1 MKITH
6 ILECAG
12 GVERYLEML
21 ASRLTKKG
29 FEQTIVC
36 SHSVNLEK
44 LKDSAEACYVTDMR
58 QTFNPL
64 AVIKIIKQVRRDI
77 KASNPDIVYCHSSFA
92 GVFGRLA
99 AIGMRCKVVYNPHGW
114 AFNMRNTSSMKLRV
128 FRTLEQLFAHFTDKI
143 VCISEAEFESAIDN
157 HISSEDKLELIPNG
171 IDIEAV
177 RSSMGVSRS
186 ELGITEDAF
195 VVGMIGRLSSQKA
208 PDVFIRAAEII
219 HKEIPNSAFI
229 IVGDGKQREE
239 IEDFAQQRGLH
250 LVVTGWTDNPYSYLK
265 AFDVAMLLSRWE
277 GFGLAI
283 FEYMAAEKNV
293 VATIADAIPSLME
306 DGVDG
311 FLVDIDNPGQAAD
324 KVLWL
329 RNHPNEAEEMRQK
342 ALRKVKSKFDINRV
356 VKQHI
361 NMFNELIAIGG
372 PEQNKALIVSVAFHY
387 NEERRAA

>member
-21 ASRLTKKG
+21 IPRLKKEG
-29 FEQTIVC
+29 FEQTIIS
-36 SHSVNLEK
+36 SHTVNLDK
-44 LKDSAEACYVTDMR
+44 LKESADGFYITDMR
-58 QTFNPL
+58 QTFNPI
-64 AVIKIIKQVRRDI
+64 AVLKIIRQVRRAI
-77 KASNPDIVYCHSSFA
+77 IASKPNIVYCHSSFA

-99 AIGMRCKVVYNPHGW
+99 AMGTHCKVVYNPHGW

-128 FRTLEQLFAHFTDKI
+128 FRTLEQLLAHFTDKI

-186 ELGITEDAF
+186 ELGISDDAF
-195 VVGMIGRLSSQKA
+195 VVGMIGRLSAQKA
-208 PDVFIRAAEII
+208 PDVFIRAAEIV
-219 HKEIPNSAFI
+219 HEEIPNSAFI
-229 IVGDGKQREE
+229 IVGDGEQREE

-250 LVVTGWTDNPYSYLK
+250 LVVTGWTDKPYSYLK

-283 FEYMAAEKNV
+283 VEYMAAEKNV
-293 VATIADAIPSLME
+293 VAARADAIPSLIE
-306 DGVDG
+306 DGKDG
-311 FLVDIDNPGQAAD
+311 FLVDIDHPEQAAD

-329 RNHPNEAEEMRQK
+329 HNHPNEAEEMREK
-342 ALRKVKSKFDINRV
+342 ALRKAKSKYDINRV

-361 NMFNELIAIGG
+361 DMFNELIAMGG
-372 PEQNKALIVSVAFHY
+372 AEQNKALIVSVAFHY

>member
-21 ASRLTKKG
+21 APRLKKEG
-29 FEQTIVC
+29 FEQTIIC
-36 SHSVNLEK
+36 SHSVNLDK
-44 LKDSAEACYVTDMR
+44 LKESADACYVTDMR
-58 QTFNPL
+58 QTFNPI
-64 AVIKIIKQVRRDI
+64 AVVKIIRQVRRAI
-77 KASNPDIVYCHSSFA
+77 IASKPNIVYCHSSFA

-99 AIGMRCKVVYNPHGW
+99 AIGTHCKVVYNPHGW

-128 FRTLEQLFAHFTDKI
+128 FRTLEQLLAHFTDKI

-177 RSSMGVSRS
+177 RSSMGVSRP
-186 ELGITEDAF
+186 ELGIAEDAF
-195 VVGMIGRLSSQKA
+195 VVGMIGRLSAQKA

-229 IVGDGKQREE
+229 IVGDGEQREE
-239 IEDFAQQRGLH
+239 IETFAQQHGLH
-250 LVVTGWTDNPYSYLK
+250 LVVTGWTDKPYSYLK

-283 FEYMAAEKNV
+283 VEYMAAEKNV
-293 VATIADAIPSLME
+293 VATRADAIPSLIE
-306 DGVDG
+306 DGEDG
-311 FLVDIDNPGQAAD
+311 FLVDIDNPEQAAD
-324 KVLWL
+324 KVLWF
-329 RNHPNEAEEMRQK
+329 RNHPKEAEEMRQK
-342 ALRKVKSKFDINRV
+342 VLKKVKSKYDINRV

-361 NMFNELIAIGG
+361 NMFDGLISMGG
-372 PEQNKALIVSVAFHY
+372 AEQNKALIVSVAFHY

>member
-6 ILECAG
+6 IVECAG

-21 ASRLTKKG
+21 VPRLSAKG
-29 FEQTIVC
+29 ISQTLVC
-36 SHSVNLEK
+36 SHSVNTEK
-44 LKDSAEACYVTDMR
+44 LQGSVDNCYVTDMR
-58 QTFNPL
+58 QTFNPV
-64 AVIKIIKQVRRDI
+64 AVLKIIKQEH
-77 KASNPDIVYCHSSFA
+77 KAIRALKPDIVYCHSSFA

-99 AIGMRCKVVYNPHGW
+99 AIGTHCKVVYNPHGW
-114 AFNMRNTSSMKLRV
+114 AFNMRNSSSMKLRV
-128 FRTLEQLFAHFTDKI
+128 FRTLEQLLAHFTDKI

-177 RSSMGVSRS
+177 RSFMGVSCS
-186 ELGITEDAF
+186 ELEIAEDAF
-195 VVGMIGRLSSQKA
+195 VVGMIGRLSAQKA

-229 IVGDGKQREE
+229 IVGDGEQREE
-239 IEDFAQQRGLH
+239 IETFAQQHGLH
-250 LVVTGWTDNPYSYLK
+250 LVVTGWTDKPYSYLK

-283 FEYMAAEKNV
+283 VEYMAAEKNV
-293 VATIADAIPSLME
+293 VAARADAIPSLIE
-306 DGVDG
+306 DGEDG
-311 FLVDIDNPGQAAD
+311 FLVDIDNPEQAAD
-324 KVLWL
+324 KVLWF
-329 RNHPNEAEEMRQK
+329 RNHPKEAEEMRQK
-342 ALRKVKSKFDINRV
+342 VLKKVKSKYDINRV

-361 NMFNELIAIGG
+361 NMFKELISMGA
-372 PEQNKALIVSVAFHY
+372 EQNRALIVSVAFHY

>member
-21 ASRLTKKG
+21 IPRLKKEEY
-29 FEQTIVC
+29 EQTIIC
-36 SHSVNLEK
+36 SHSVNLDK
-44 LKDSAEACYVTDMR
+44 LKESADGFYVTDMR
-58 QTFNPL
+58 QTFNPI
-64 AVIKIIKQVRRDI
+64 AVLKIIRQVRRAI
-77 KASNPDIVYCHSSFA
+77 IASKPNIVYCHSSFA

-99 AIGMRCKVVYNPHGW
+99 AIGTHCKVVYNPHGW

-128 FRTLEQLFAHFTDKI
+128 FRTLEQLLAHFTDMI

-186 ELGITEDAF
+186 ELGITDDAF
-195 VVGMIGRLSSQKA
+195 VVGMIGRLSAQKA

-229 IVGDGKQREE
+229 IVGDGEQREE
-239 IEDFAQQRGLH
+239 IEDFAQQHGLH
-250 LVVTGWTDNPYSYLK
+250 LVVTGWTDKPYSYLK
-265 AFDVAMLLSRWE
+265 AFNVAMLLSRWE

-283 FEYMAAEKNV
+283 AEYMAAEKNV
-293 VATIADAIPSLME
+293 VEARADAIPSLIE
-306 DGVDG
+306 DGKDG
-311 FLVDIDNPGQAAD
+311 FLVDIDHPEQAAD

-329 RNHPNEAEEMRQK
+329 HNHPNEAEKMRQK
-342 ALRKVKSKFDINRV
+342 ALRKAKSTYDINRV

-361 NMFNELIAIGG
+361 NMFNELIAMGG
-372 PEQNKALIVSVAFHY
+372 AEQNKTLTVSVAFHY

>member
-1 MKITH
+1 MKIVH
-6 ILECAG
+6 VVECAG

-21 ASRLTKKG
+21 VPRLANEG
-29 FEQTIVC
+29 IEQVLVC
-36 SHSVNLEK
+36 SHSVNIEK
-44 LKDSAEACYVTDMR
+44 LRGSVKNVIVTDMR
-58 QTFNPL
+58 QTFNPTE
-64 AVIKIIKQVRRDI
+64 VVRIIKQVRTAI
-77 KASNPDIVYCHSSFA
+77 KQVRPDIVYCHSSFA

-99 AIGMRCKVVYNPHGW
+99 AIGLGCKVVYNPHGW

-128 FRTLEQLFAHFTDKI
+128 FRTLEQLLAHFTDKI

-186 ELGITEDAF
+186 ELGIAEDAF
-195 VVGMIGRLSSQKA
+195 VVGMIGRLSAQKA

-229 IVGDGKQREE
+229 IVGDGEQREE
-239 IEDFAQQRGLH
+239 IEDFAQQHGLH
-250 LVVTGWTDNPYSYLK
+250 LVVTGWTDKPYSYLK
-265 AFDVAMLLSRWE
+265 DFDVAMLLSLWE

-283 FEYMAAEKNV
+283 VEYMAAEKNV
-293 VATIADAIPSLME
+293 VAARADAIPSLIE
-306 DGVDG
+306 DGKDG
-311 FLVDIDNPGQAAD
+311 FLVDIDHPEQAAD

-329 RNHPNEAEEMRQK
+329 RNHPNEAEKMRQK
-342 ALRKVKSKFDINRV
+342 ALRKAKSTYDINRV

-361 NMFNELIAIGG
+361 NMFNELIAMG
-372 PEQNKALIVSVAFHY
+372 ETVRELQRS
-387 NEERRAA
+387 

>member
-21 ASRLTKKG
+21 APRLQKEN
-29 FEQTIVC
+29 FEQTIIC
-36 SHSVNLEK
+36 SHSVNLDK
-44 LKDSAEACYVTDMR
+44 LKESADACYVTDMR
-58 QTFNPL
+58 QTFNPI
-64 AVIKIIKQVRRDI
+64 AVVKIIKQVRKAI
-77 KASNPDIVYCHSSFA
+77 KTSNPDIVYCHSSFA
-92 GVFGRLA
+92 GVFARLA
-99 AIGMRCKVVYNPHGW
+99 TIGTHCKIVYNPHGW

-128 FRTLEQLFAHFTDKI
+128 FRMLEQLLAHFTDKI

-186 ELGITEDAF
+186 ELGIAEDAF
-195 VVGMIGRLSSQKA
+195 IVGMIGRLSAQKA

-219 HKEIPNSAFI
+219 HKEIPNSSFI
-229 IVGDGKQREE
+229 IVGDGEQREE
-239 IEDFAQQRGLH
+239 IEIFARQHGLH
-250 LVVTGWTDNPYSYLK
+250 LVVTGWTDKPYSYLK
-265 AFDVAMLLSRWE
+265 DFDVVVLLSRWE

-283 FEYMAAEKNV
+283 VEYMAAEKNV
-293 VATIADAIPSLME
+293 VATRADAIPSLIE
-306 DGVDG
+306 DGEDG
-311 FLVDIDNPGQAAD
+311 FLVDIDNPEQAAD

-342 ALRKVKSKFDINRV
+342 ALWRVKSKYDINRV

-361 NMFNELIAIGG
+361 NMFNELIAMGG
-372 PEQNKALIVSVAFHY
+372 AEQNKGLIVSFAFHY